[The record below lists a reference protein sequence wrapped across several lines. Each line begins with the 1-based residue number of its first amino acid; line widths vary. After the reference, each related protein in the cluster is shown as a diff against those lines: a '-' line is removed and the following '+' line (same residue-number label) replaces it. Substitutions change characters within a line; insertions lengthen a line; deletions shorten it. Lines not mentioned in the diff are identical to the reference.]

1 MLPGG
6 YGRNAAAITI
16 TAVSN
21 IGGKAVAKEWSGGV
35 VQHVGDGILVMAI
48 SITCGGCIVLRHA
61 HRRPGTNVRQAR
73 LTFIT

>member
-6 YGRNAAAITI
+6 YGRNEAAITI

-21 IGGKAVAKEWSGGV
+21 TGGKAVAKEWSGGV

-48 SITCGGCIVLRHA
+48 SIARGGCVVLRHA
-61 HRRPGTNVRQAR
+61 HKRPGTNGRQAR
-73 LTFIT
+73 